1 VGTFSVPLQVGD
13 LSGQHFVELSA
24 LVDTGATYTSIPENT
39 LAQLGIE
46 VVERRP
52 FELADDRIAEYGIG
66 QARIRLDGR
75 ELIVVVVFAP
85 EDSAPLLGATA
96 LEIFGFGVDPLRQS
110 LVPVN
115 ALLKS
120 LFE

>member
-1 VGTFSVPLQVGD
+1 
-13 LSGQHFVELSA
+13 VELSA
-24 LVDTGATYTSIPENT
+24 LVDIGATYTSIPENT

-96 LEIFGFGVDPLRQS
+96 LEIFGFGVDPVRQS